1 MTSLGLL
8 FLRVV
13 FGGLIAVHGFP
24 KLFGGKGRTVRP
36 EVARV
41 LGEGFQKQ
49 LAGGGLE
56 NLSGTMEKLEVPA
69 PNTMAAVSAGAEF
82 FGGLA
87 VLLGWHTRLAALAL
101 VVNMATAVRKAHW
114 NKGLLGPGGA
124 EPAVLFL
131 GAFATIFFAGP
142 GKLAVDRG

>member
-1 MTSLGLL
+1 MASLGLL

-13 FGGLIAVHGFP
+13 FGGLITLHGFP
-24 KLFGGKGRTVRP
+24 KLFGGKGRSVSP

-56 NLSGTMEKLEVPA
+56 NLSGTLERMDIPA
-69 PNTMAAVSAGAEF
+69 PNTMAAVAAGAEF

-87 VLLGWHTRLAALAL
+87 LILGWHTRIAALTL
-101 VVNMATAVRKAHW
+101 LVNMATAIRKAHW
-114 NKGLLGPGGA
+114 EKGLLGPSGA
-124 EPAVLFL
+124 ESASLYL
-131 GAFATIFFAGP
+131 GAFATIFLAGP
-142 GKLAVDRG
+142 GKLSIDRG